1 MGSQVR
7 ALERG
12 GPSVG
17 ISGRGVSV
25 GPGGSSAGF
34 RRLVSRDRSGECA

>member
-1 MGSQVR
+1 MGSQVG

-17 ISGRGVSV
+17 ISGWVSV